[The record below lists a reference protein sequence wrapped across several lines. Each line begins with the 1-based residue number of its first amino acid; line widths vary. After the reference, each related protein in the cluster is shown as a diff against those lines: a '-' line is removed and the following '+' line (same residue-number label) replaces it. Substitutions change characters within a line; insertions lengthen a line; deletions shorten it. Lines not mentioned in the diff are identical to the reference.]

1 MGAGPAK
8 ATIKSQDAC
17 RSKTQ
22 INYKNKGFG
31 RSGWF
36 SKPLNYFIKID
47 LSRVHYLEKC
57 LFSRISAF
65 LDRPCSAERRVLKLQ
80 NARNKAFLVIL
91 CRIGCRFARQAYAR
105 HTLGGRPKSV
115 IFKAFWRF
123 DVVRAE
129 VFLEGS
135 PGALWRFPGALWRS
149 LGLSGALRASQRLP
163 HKGCPTKAAPQRL
176 PHKGCLTKA
185 APQRLP
191 HKGCST
197 KAAPQR
203 LPHKGCLTKA
213 APQRLPHKGCSTK
226 AAPQRLP

>member
-8 ATIKSQDAC
+8 GTINGQDAC

-36 SKPLNYFIKID
+36 CKPLNYFIKID

-91 CRIGCRFARQAYAR
+91 CRIGCRFARQAHAR
-105 HTLGGRPKSV
+105 HTLGGGPKVLFLKHFGALMSCGL
-115 IFKAFWRF
+115 KSFWR
-123 DVVRAE
+123 A
-129 VFLEGS
+129 LLGLY
-135 PGALWRFPGALWRS
+135 GALWGSLALS
-149 LGLSGALRASQRLP
+149 KPLRAPQRLP

-176 PHKGCLTKA
+176 PHKGCPTKA
-185 APQRLP
+185 PPQRLP
-191 HKGCST
+191 HNGPPT
-197 KAAPQR
+197 KAALQSLPQR
-203 LPHKGCLTKA
+203 LPEPL
-213 APQRLPHKGCSTK
+213 
-226 AAPQRLP
+226 